1 MDAIT
6 SWLTSARDWL
16 DERGRP
22 AWIMAMILGFIFF
35 WPVGLGILFYMIGS
49 NRMSC
54 RKNRMARWKS
64 KAMTTSST
72 GNVAFDNYRDE
83 TLRRLEEEQTAFTD
97 FLERLR
103 EAKDRAEFDQFMT
116 SRKTTETGPAS
127 PEIA

>member
-6 SWLTSARDWL
+6 SWLNGARDWL

-35 WPVGLGILFYMIGS
+35 WPIGLGILFYMIWS
-49 NRMSC
+49 KRMSC

-64 KAMTTSST
+64 HAMAPAST

-83 TLRRLEEEQTAFTD
+83 ALRRLEEEQTAFTD
-97 FLERLR
+97 FLVRLR

-116 SRKTTETGPAS
+116 SRKATDTGPAA